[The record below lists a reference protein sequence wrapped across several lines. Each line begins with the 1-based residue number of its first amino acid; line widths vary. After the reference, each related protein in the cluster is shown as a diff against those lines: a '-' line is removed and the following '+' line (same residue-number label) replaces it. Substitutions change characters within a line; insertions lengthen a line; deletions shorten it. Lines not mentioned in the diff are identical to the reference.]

1 MMCYDTSLKCNA
13 RLSPPHKRQRLEKD
27 VVIAIYDGEYHAREF
42 LFKKVLA
49 KSDVGRLSRLIIPK
63 KFAIQNFPS
72 IDVNAPIE
80 DCVFHI
86 DFYDGRKNLWT
97 FRYCFWK
104 CSRSYVFTGAW
115 NKFVKA
121 YELQAGDTVLFYKN
135 YSGDESFFGIEVR
148 YAGARNSVGSVTKNL
163 NNVEEFMNDDTIR
176 VKEEREVSASE
187 PKEKDFQLFGVRI
200 KRASTDFQGGRSID
214 VINEEEDYLVHKA
227 DCRRVKE
234 EEEEFEGLK
243 VDLNLSL

>member
-1 MMCYDTSLKCNA
+1 MCNTSLNCNA

-27 VVIAIYDGEYHAREF
+27 AVIAIHDGEYHAREF

-49 KSDVGRLSRLIIPK
+49 KSDVGRLSRLIILK

-86 DFYDGRKNLWT
+86 DFYDARKNLWT

-104 CSRSYVFTGAW
+104 CSRSYVFTGGW

-121 YELQAGDTVLFYKN
+121 YQLQAGDTVLFYKN
-135 YSGDESFFGIEVR
+135 HCGDESFFGIEVR
-148 YAGARNSVGSVTKNL
+148 YAGARNIVGSLANNL
-163 NNVEEFMNDDTIR
+163 YNGEEFMNDDTVR
-176 VKEEREVSASE
+176 VKKEHEVSASQL
-187 PKEKDFQLFGVRI
+187 KEKDVMLFGVRI
-200 KRASTDFQGGRSID
+200 KRASKDFQG
-214 VINEEEDYLVHKA
+214 K
-227 DCRRVKE
+227 
-234 EEEEFEGLK
+234 
-243 VDLNLSL
+243 NLIIM

>member
-1 MMCYDTSLKCNA
+1 MMCYDTSLNCNA
-13 RLSPPHKRQRLEKD
+13 CLSPPHKRQRLEKD
-27 VVIAIYDGEYHAREF
+27 AVIAIHDGEYHAREF

-49 KSDVGRLSRLIIPK
+49 KSDVG
-63 KFAIQNFPS
+63 
-72 IDVNAPIE
+72 
-80 DCVFHI
+80 
-86 DFYDGRKNLWT
+86 
-97 FRYCFWK
+97 
-104 CSRSYVFTGAW
+104 SRSYVFTGAW

-121 YELQAGDTVLFYKN
+121 YELQAGDSVLFYKN
-135 YSGDESFFGIEVR
+135 YSGDECFFGIEVR
-148 YAGARNSVGSVTKNL
+148 YAGARNIVGSVTKNL

-214 VINEEEDYLVHKA
+214 VIKEEEDYLVHKA

>member
-1 MMCYDTSLKCNA
+1 MMGYDTSLNSDA
-13 RLSPPHKRQRLEKD
+13 RLSPPHKRKRLEKD
-27 VVIAIYDGEYHAREF
+27 AVIAIHDGEYHAREF

-63 KFAIQNFPS
+63 RFAIQHFPS
-72 IDVNAPIE
+72 IDVNARIE

-86 DFYDGRKNLWT
+86 DFYDARKNLWT

-104 CSRSYVFTGAW
+104 CSRSYVFTGGW

-121 YELQAGDTVLFYKN
+121 YKLQAGDNVLFYKN

-148 YAGARNSVGSVTKNL
+148 YAGARNIVGSLANNL
-163 NNVEEFMNDDTIR
+163 YNGEEFINDDAVR
-176 VKEEREVSASE
+176 VKEEYEVSASQL
-187 PKEKDFQLFGVRI
+187 KEKDVMLFGVRI
-200 KRASTDFQGGRSID
+200 KRASKDFQGESND
-214 VINEEEDYLVHKA
+214 VIKEEEDYLVHKA
-227 DCRRVKE
+227 DYQRVKE